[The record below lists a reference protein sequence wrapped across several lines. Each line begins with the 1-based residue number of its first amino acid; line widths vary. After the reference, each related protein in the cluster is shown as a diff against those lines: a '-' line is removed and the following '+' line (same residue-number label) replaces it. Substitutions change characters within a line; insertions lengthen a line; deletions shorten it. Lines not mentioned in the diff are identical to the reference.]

1 MRGGKMITI
10 KKIDIKKN
18 WSARNGREGSTI
30 FYNVSVTEKYDL
42 VQFIIDEL
50 GYDIYWCVGIGV
62 PLDTSEEEINKY
74 VEKYCKTLKKSD
86 VMDYKKFIDDGDKYG
101 WD

>member
-1 MRGGKMITI
+1 MITI
-10 KKIDIKKN
+10 KKIDIFRN
-18 WSARNGREGSTI
+18 WGTRSGRECSSL
-30 FYNVSVTEKYDL
+30 FYDVAVTEKYDL
-42 VQFIIDEL
+42 VKFIINEL
-50 GYDIYWCVGIGV
+50 GYDIYWCVYICV